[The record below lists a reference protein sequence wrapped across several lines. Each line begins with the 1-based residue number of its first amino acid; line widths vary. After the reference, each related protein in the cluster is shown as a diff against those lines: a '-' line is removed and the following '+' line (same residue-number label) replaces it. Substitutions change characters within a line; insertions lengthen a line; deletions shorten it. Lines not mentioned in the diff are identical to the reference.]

1 MKSIVAAD
9 ENWGIGKDNELL
21 AHIPG
26 DLKYFKENTLG
37 KVLIMGRKTVESLP
51 GGRPLPGR
59 TTIILTKNDNYSPA
73 EAKDGSRVII
83 CNSQDEIE
91 ALLLKLK
98 EDEGLDL
105 ERDVIVA
112 GGETIYNMFL
122 PKCKEFLVTKICHVL
137 PADKHFPN
145 LDKLAEGGE
154 LKLIWESEPVS
165 ENGLTYKFTR
175 YKR

>member
-9 ENWGIGKDNELL
+9 ENWGIGKENELL
-21 AHIPG
+21 VHIPG

-51 GGRPLPGR
+51 GGRPLSGR
-59 TTIILTKNDNYSPA
+59 TTIILTSKRNYKPT

-91 ALLLKLK
+91 ALLLRM
-98 EDEGLDL
+98 EEEEGLDP
-105 ERDVIVA
+105 DSDIIVA
-112 GGETIYNMFL
+112 GGEMIYNIFF
-122 PKCKEFLVTKICHVL
+122 PKCKEFFVTKIFHAF

-145 LDKLAEGGE
+145 LDKLTKCGE
-154 LKLIWESEPVS
+154 LKLAWESEVVR
-165 ENGLTYKFTR
+165 ENNLDYKFTKYVR
-175 YKR
+175 